1 MRIPQRR
8 CAVSFACSLFLTV
21 SPSPSLQAN
30 YEYIM
35 NHRNDT
41 DNPKFQFLPNFA
53 QVVREL
59 WVEEI
64 LPLLLD
70 QPSCLPLN
78 DNAE

>member
-1 MRIPQRR
+1 
-8 CAVSFACSLFLTV
+8 
-21 SPSPSLQAN
+21 
-30 YEYIM
+30 M

-64 LPLLLD
+64 LPLLLGH
-70 QPSCLPLN
+70 PSDLVLG